1 MKNAIVC
8 IMIIGAMMS
17 SCSNSGKQAETKDA
31 EKVSVV
37 KTNSTTTFN
46 TIKTNSHVSWRA
58 SHLGGVQK
66 RFGNISVKNASF
78 LINNG
83 TLSNASIAMDMA
95 YLTVENFP
103 EGAAEKGKLT
113 GHLQSGDFFNIEK
126 YPTSKF
132 ELTKMEGTTG
142 EYNSRIT
149 GNLTM
154 LDVTKSIAINANV
167 KVSENEVSVKS
178 EDFKIDRTDWG
189 LSYNTEGTAGVPV
202 DYLIANDIG
211 FTIDVT
217 ITK

>member
-1 MKNAIVC
+1 
-8 IMIIGAMMS
+8 
-17 SCSNSGKQAETKDA
+17 
-31 EKVSVV
+31 
-37 KTNSTTTFN
+37 
-46 TIKTNSHVSWRA
+46 
-58 SHLGGVQK
+58 
-66 RFGNISVKNASF
+66 
-78 LINNG
+78 
-83 TLSNASIAMDMA
+83 MDMA
-95 YLTVENFP
+95 SLTVENFP

-132 ELTKMEGTTG
+132 VLTKREGTAG

-154 LDVTKSIAINANV
+154 LDVTKSITFIANV

-178 EDFKIDRTDWG
+178 EDFKINRTDWG